1 MKYLRFILPVFM
13 FVALVACG
21 DKQTSDVANF
31 YKIFHE
37 VNDVHD
43 EMMPQM
49 GTLSELRREL
59 EEKIEASEE
68 ALPEYEKAVQD
79 LADARQS
86 MMDWM
91 KDFGKEFPYMENR
104 MDGLNAEQILDHI
117 ERIKLQK
124 VSVDAMKDKMV
135 ESMENA
141 KAILGK

>member
-1 MKYLRFILPVFM
+1 MKYFRIVFSIFLFVGLISCKDKVQTEAQIFYQIL
-13 FVALVACG
+13 
-21 DKQTSDVANF
+21 
-31 YKIFHE
+31 HE

-68 ALPEYEKAVQD
+68 ALPDYEKAVQD
-79 LADARQS
+79 LAAARQS

-91 KDFGKEFPYMENR
+91 KDFGQEFPYMENR
-104 MDGLNAEQILDHI
+104 LDNLNEEQILDHI

-124 VSVDAMKDKMV
+124 VSVDEMKNKMI
-135 ESMENA
+135 ESMDNA
-141 KAILGK
+141 KSILGK